1 MTLPQ
6 DTPRRMFI
14 SVDGQEDLENG
25 YCHLLYLDLEAVCP
39 NYKKILPPTK
49 RAYRLGPAGRGELG

>member
-1 MTLPQ
+1 MAGKELGPPEVPSATLPQ

-39 NYKKILPPTK
+39 NY
-49 RAYRLGPAGRGELG
+49 